1 MSDQHLDIFRNQAIE
16 DIQAFI
22 SESNKMIETQKLMLE
37 LQLSLISD
45 LKSNLKRLND
55 LLPAKQN
62 AKN

>member
-16 DIQAFI
+16 DIQIFI

-62 AKN
+62 GKN